1 MARCDFLP
9 PVSATVFEDTGHVVP
24 CWDLWSP
31 IMAVVAASTVIRTLH
46 RIQRQLTDL
55 RSQLAAGPK
64 QIAVQVKR
72 LEHAE
77 HEREQVA
84 ENLKKARKH
93 ADEKQLLLRSSEAK
107 INDFEAKRNTAKTN
121 REYQLLGEQ
130 IDADK
135 MAITVLEDEI
145 LESLERVDEI
155 NNQQPVAANKLKQV
169 AEALETLKQQVQKE
183 TVRLEE
189 EVARV
194 MDQLAEAER
203 DLTDE
208 TKEIY
213 RRVVKHKGED
223 GMAVAEGGCCGGCHQ
238 QFTGKMLSQLLAGNV
253 AMCRSC
259 GRLIYEPE
267 AHS

>member
-9 PVSATVFEDTGHVVP
+9 PVSATVFEDTSDVVP
-24 CWDLWSP
+24 CMDLWRP
-31 IMAVVAASTVIRTLH
+31 IMAVVTAATVIRTLH

-55 RSQLAAGPK
+55 RGRLAAGPK

-72 LEHAE
+72 LEQAE
-77 HEREQVA
+77 HEREQIA
-84 ENLKKARKH
+84 ENLKKAKKH

-135 MAITVLEDEI
+135 MAIKVLEDEI

-155 NNQQPVAANKLKQV
+155 NGHQPIAAENLKKV
-169 AEALETLKQQVQKE
+169 SEELETLKQQVKKE
-183 TVRLEE
+183 TAQLEE

-194 MDQLAEAER
+194 MSQLEDAER
-203 DLTDE
+203 DLADE

-213 RRVVKHKGED
+213 QRVVKHKGED
-223 GMAVAEGGCCGGCHQ
+223 GMAVSEGGCCGGCHQ
-238 QFTGKMLSQLLAGNV
+238 QLTGKMLSQLLAGNV

-259 GRLIYEPE
+259 GRLLYEPE
-267 AHS
+267 ANP

>member
-1 MARCDFLP
+1 
-9 PVSATVFEDTGHVVP
+9 
-24 CWDLWSP
+24 
-31 IMAVVAASTVIRTLH
+31 MAVITAASIIRTLH

-55 RSQLAAGPK
+55 RSRLAAGPK
-64 QIAVQVKR
+64 QIATQLKR

-77 HEREQVA
+77 REREQVA

-107 INDFEAKRNTAKTN
+107 IQDFEAKRNTAKTN

-135 MAITVLEDEI
+135 MAIKVLEDEI

-155 NNQQPVAANKLKQV
+155 NGHQPVAAEKSKQV
-169 AEALETLKQQVQKE
+169 SEELEALKQQVKKE
-183 TVRLEE
+183 TAQLEK

-194 MDQLAEAER
+194 MSQLEDAER
-203 DLTDE
+203 DLADE

-213 RRVVKHKGED
+213 QRVVKHKGED
-223 GMAVAEGGCCGGCHQ
+223 GMAVSEGGCCGGCHQ
-238 QFTGKMLSQLLAGNV
+238 QLTGKMLSQLLVGNV

-259 GRLIYEPE
+259 GRLLYEPE
-267 AHS
+267 ANS